1 MITALP
7 ATLLDTFQPDR
18 SGDGLLRQQAYDQ
31 LKQKII
37 NLTFAPAS
45 LLREADLVTELG
57 LGRTPIR
64 EALQRLAFE
73 KLVVIVPRLGIMVA
87 DLNERDLWNILEI
100 CLELEPWAVRLAATR
115 ASVGQTVD
123 INSFC
128 PVLAREA
135 IGADIYELIWLEY
148 WVHRW
153 LAQATYNQFL
163 DGTLAWLYAH
173 LTRWRF
179 FLHPDPAGKVA
190 ERVEALRVI
199 VDAVNA
205 NNGDLAAWLMK
216 RHLSNVSDGFRE
228 TVGK

>member
-7 ATLLDTFQPDR
+7 VTLLDRFQPGR
-18 SGDGLLRQQAYDQ
+18 SGDGLLRQQAYDH

-45 LLREADLVTELG
+45 LFREADLVAELG

-73 KLVVIVPRLGIMVA
+73 KLVLILPRIGILVT
-87 DLNERDLWNILEI
+87 DLNEHDLWNILDI
-100 CLELEPWAVRLAATR
+100 CLELEPCAVRLAATR
-115 ASVGQTVD
+115 ASAEQTME
-123 INSFC
+123 INSFGT
-128 PVLAREA
+128 VLAGEA
-135 IGADIYELIWLEY
+135 TGSDIYELIWLEY
-148 WVHRW
+148 WAHRL

-179 FLHPDPAGKVA
+179 FLHPDPAGKVT

-205 NNGDLAAWLMK
+205 SDGDLAAWLMK
-216 RHLSNVSDGFRE
+216 RHLTDVSDGFRE